1 VTTSAARP
9 LPGLWDPWWRM
20 LTGFIGLS
28 TVLRLGL
35 LFHAG
40 DPSEL
45 HVWPVVQVLGLG
57 LLFDAIAGL
66 AFCTPLALFLAVWP
80 RRAYGHLVGR
90 LWLSAGYALWCCL
103 LLSVA
108 VSEIVF
114 WEEFG
119 TRFNFIAVDYL
130 LYTHEVIGNIR
141 ESYPVA
147 LWLSGV
153 AWCAAA
159 LVGLNRRVWLAERAA
174 PAGGVMRD
182 RVLPL
187 FLRLA
192 LCGLGLWVGQASW
205 KHNLTSP
212 HHQSLSGNGVF
223 EFFSALRHNELD
235 YEHFYPSLPT
245 DEALRRMRRQLPTP
259 HARLASD
266 DPHDLTRVVDYGEPE
281 RRWNVV
287 LISVESLSADFMAR
301 FGNRQGITPRLDALA
316 RQSLLFTNLYATGT
330 RTVRGLEA
338 LSLAVPPTPGQSIV
352 KRPHNEGLFTLGQ
365 VFRDKGYDTR
375 YVYGGYG
382 YFDNMNAF
390 FGANGYEVVDR
401 VAMASS
407 EVHHENI
414 WGVADEDLFTL
425 ALHQAD
431 ASHARGRLSFMHVMT
446 TSNHRP
452 FTYPEGRIDIP
463 SKTGRLGGV
472 KYTDWAIGDFIDRA
486 SVKPWFAHTL
496 FVIVADHCASSAGK
510 TDLPVERYHIPA
522 IVFAPGLVAPREEGR
537 LASQIDLAPTLLG
550 LLKFRYLSRFMG
562 HDLMDLEPG
571 RERAFISTYQ
581 DLGMLRGNRLLRLD
595 PRGGAHVLKVVDGRV
610 APEPVPMEW
619 NDVADAISWYQGAA
633 WAYHH
638 DGLSARAVNT
648 VAHANTADRRR

>member
-1 VTTSAARP
+1 MAQVLR
-9 LPGLWDPWWRM
+9 
-20 LTGFIGLS
+20 IGLLLH
-28 TVLRLGL
+28 TGDQADWHVLSL
-35 LFHAG
+35 L
-40 DPSEL
+40 
-45 HVWPVVQVLGLG
+45 QVFGLG
-57 LLFDAIAGL
+57 LVFDMTAGL
-66 AFCTPLALFLAVWP
+66 AFSLPLALFLAVWP
-80 RRAYGHLVGR
+80 RRAYQHVLGRAALVLGF
-90 LWLSAGYALWCCL
+90 GLWCFCL
-103 LLSVA
+103 LFVA
-108 VSEIVF
+108 ASEIVF

-141 ESYPVA
+141 ESYPIGWWMSLV
-147 LWLSGV
+147 GV
-153 AWCAAA
+153 AA
-159 LVGLNRRVWLAERAA
+159 LGMVAINRRPWLAERRDSD
-174 PAGGVMRD
+174 AGVVAE

-187 FLRLA
+187 VLIGVA
-192 LCGLGLWVGQASW
+192 TAVSLWVVQGAW
-205 KHNLTSP
+205 KQTLSNRYD
-212 HHQSLSGNGVF
+212 QSLSGNGVF

-235 YEHFYPSLPT
+235 YEHFYQSLPT
-245 DEALRRMRRQLPTP
+245 EEALRRLRRQLPTP

-266 DPHDLTRVVDYGEPE
+266 SPHDLTRIVDYGEPE
-281 RRWNVV
+281 KRLNVV

-301 FGNRQGITPRLDALA
+301 FGNQENITPRLDALA

-338 LSLAVPPTPGQSIV
+338 LSLSVPPTPGQSIV
-352 KRPHNEGLFTLGQ
+352 KRPHNEGLFSLGQ
-365 VFRDKGYDTR
+365 VFRQKGYDTR

-401 VAMASS
+401 VAIPAG
-407 EVHHENI
+407 EIHHENI

-425 ALHQAD
+425 ALRQAD
-431 ASHARGRLSFMHVMT
+431 QSHAAGRPSFMHVMT

-452 FTYPEGRIDIP
+452 FTYPSGRIDIP
-463 SKTGRLGGV
+463 SKSGRAGGV

-486 SVKPWFAHTL
+486 SRTPWFSQTV

-522 IVFAPGLVAPREEGR
+522 MVYAPGLISPREEGR

-550 LLKFRYLSRFMG
+550 LLKFKYQSRFLG
-562 HDLMDLEPG
+562 YDLMDLEPG

-581 DLGMLRGNRLLRLD
+581 DLGVLKGSSLLRLD
-595 PRGGAHVLKVVDGRV
+595 PRGGAHAVRV
-610 APEPVPMEW
+610 ADGQTTGEPARIDW

-638 DGLSARAVNT
+638 EGLLALDGSS
-648 VAHANTADRRR
+648 VAHANTADRGR